1 MWTAG
6 RDYELRSIVMSRRYP
21 HPVLVFSCL
30 GHSFDHLLM
39 LIYPTAVLA
48 MGAEFGRT
56 YGELIVLMTPSVI
69 LFGAGA
75 IPAGWLGDRW
85 SARGTLIIMFFGLG
99 AATVLTGFARTPVQV
114 GLGLA
119 AIGLFASI
127 YHPVATAVVVRYA
140 EKRGRA
146 LGINGIFGGLGMA
159 VAPGITG
166 FLSSTFGW
174 RAAFFVPG
182 AACLI
187 VGALFV
193 WAVREISPAVPASAR
208 SAAGHGNGRSV
219 LPIFAAIVLAGVCVG
234 FLYQTE
240 TVAIPKVFEQ
250 RLTFLGG
257 ELSAVGTFAAS
268 IFIFGAAAQYVGGM
282 LADRLSMKRLVVF
295 ALSLQVFVILGMAG
309 AWDWPLVGLAVVMVI
324 FTLGLQPVMDSL
336 IAHYVPVAWHARAY
350 GARFLSAIVVSSMS
364 VPAVGWIYEATGGF
378 EWLFFGLVG
387 IAGLG
392 ALTAA
397 TLPTE
402 RPAVAAPAT

>member
-1 MWTAG
+1 
-6 RDYELRSIVMSRRYP
+6 MSRRFP

-30 GHSFDHLLM
+30 GHSFDHFLM

-48 MGAEFGRT
+48 MGAEFGRG

-69 LFGAGA
+69 LFGLGA

-99 AATVLTGFARTPVQV
+99 GATLLTGLARTPLEI

-159 VAPGITG
+159 IAPGVSG
-166 FLSSTFGW
+166 FLTATLGW
-174 RAAFFVPG
+174 RAAFVLPGVVCLGVG
-182 AACLI
+182 AA
-187 VGALFV
+187 FV
-193 WAVREISPAVPASAR
+193 WFVRDIAPAAPAAAR
-208 SAAGHGNGRSV
+208 GAAGHGNGRSV
-219 LPIFAAIVLAGVCVG
+219 LPIFVAIVLAGVCVG

-240 TVAIPKVFEQ
+240 TVVMPKVFEQ

-257 ELSAVGTFAAS
+257 ELSAVGGFAAA
-268 IFIFGAAAQYVGGM
+268 IFVAGAAAQYVGGL
-282 LADRLSMKRLVVF
+282 LADRLSMKRLVVT
-295 ALSLQVFVILGMAG
+295 ALSLQVAIILGVAQ
-309 AWDWPLVGLAVVMVI
+309 AWDWPLFALAVLMVV

-336 IAHYVPVAWHARAY
+336 IAHYVPAAWHARAY
-350 GARFLSAIVVSSMS
+350 GARFLSAIVVSSLS
-364 VPAVGWIYEATGGF
+364 VPAVGWIYAATGGF
-378 EWLFFGLVG
+378 NWLFYGLVG
-387 IAGLG
+387 IAAIG

-402 RPAVAAPAT
+402 RRTVAAPAV